1 MSKRDYYEVLHVD
14 RDADEREIAKAYRK
28 MAVKYHPDS
37 NPGDEQ
43 ASHRFKEAAEAYEVL
58 SDPDKRARYDRFG
71 HAGVDSN
78 GAGFSSAEDI
88 FAAFGEMFGGGLF
101 GDFFGSRSQA
111 GRRARKG
118 DDVRVDVSVTL
129 EEVANGATREIRF
142 NRHRLCSGCRGS
154 GSRPGSEPQRCGH
167 CGGRGQ
173 VIQSAGILSVQTT
186 CPACR
191 GAGARIVDPC
201 PDCRGRGMT
210 AEKARLDVTIPP
222 GVDEGMRVRLSG
234 EGDASIDG
242 GPAGDCYCFI
252 SVKQHPLFHRDQH
265 NLIVQ
270 IPLTCTQA
278 ILGTELDVPT
288 LSGPES
294 ITIPRGTQSGEVFK
308 LAGRGLPDP
317 RQPSRR
323 GDLLIQTYI
332 EIPKK
337 VSAEQEKLF
346 RKIAELEQTDVLPER
361 KNFLERI
368 RDYFGWSAPA
378 ETNGQ

>member
-1 MSKRDYYEVLHVD
+1 MAKRDYYDVLQVA
-14 RDADEREIAKAYRK
+14 RTADEREIAKAYRK
-28 MAVKYHPDS
+28 MAIKFHPDS
-37 NPGDEQ
+37 NPGDDQ
-43 ASHRFKEAAEAYEVL
+43 ASYRFKEAAEAYEVL

-71 HAGVDSN
+71 HAGVETN
-78 GAGFSSAEDI
+78 GAGSSSAEDI

-101 GDFFGSRSQA
+101 GDFFGGRGQGRSRV
-111 GRRARKG
+111 RKG
-118 DDVRVDVSVTL
+118 DDIPVEVTISL
-129 EEVANGATREIRF
+129 EEVAHGATREIRF
-142 NRHRLCSGCRGS
+142 NRNLVCSTCNGN
-154 GSRPGSEPQRCGH
+154 GSRPGSQPQRCPH

-173 VIQSAGILSVQTT
+173 VVQSAGILSVQTT

-201 PDCRGRGMT
+201 PDCHGRGMT
-210 AEKARLDVTIPP
+210 TTKVRLDVSIPP
-222 GVDEGMRVRLSG
+222 GVDEGMRVRLTG

-252 SVKQHPLFHRDQH
+252 KVQQHSLFHRDGNH
-265 NLIVQ
+265 LIVQ

-278 ILGTELDVPT
+278 ILGAELDVPT
-288 LSGPES
+288 LTGPEK

-317 RQPSRR
+317 RHPAHR
-323 GDLLIQTYI
+323 GDLLIQTFI

-337 VSAEQEKLF
+337 VSPEQEKLF
-346 RKIAELEQTDVLPER
+346 RKLAELEQTDVLPER

-368 RDYFGWSAPA
+368 RDYFSWNKQEEPQA
-378 ETNGQ
+378 